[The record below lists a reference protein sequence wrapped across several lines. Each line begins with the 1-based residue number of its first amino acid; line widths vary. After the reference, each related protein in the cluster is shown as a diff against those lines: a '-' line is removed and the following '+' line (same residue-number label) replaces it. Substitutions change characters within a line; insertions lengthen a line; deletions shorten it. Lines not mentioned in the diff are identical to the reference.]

1 MRMETMPPTTN
12 LQPIIANPSPSSL
25 SWMTCAT
32 QIHMKPK
39 VRITPPAI
47 MNGLKIEDF
56 IPSAVDTVGLT
67 QVDNIMYYRAL
78 AAIMLDSDL
87 GARTFPRNS
96 HKSYPGPET
105 TFGLT
110 YL

>member
-1 MRMETMPPTTN
+1 
-12 LQPIIANPSPSSL
+12 
-25 SWMTCAT
+25 
-32 QIHMKPK
+32 MKPK

-47 MNGLKIEDF
+47 INGLKIEDF
-56 IPSAVDTVGLT
+56 IPSAEDTVGLT

-87 GARTFPRNS
+87 GTLTLPRNS

-105 TFGLT
+105 TFRLT